1 MILPVAVLHYLLAC
15 LSFSIPSFPS
25 NLSPASFYIAD
36 RSKDREGR
44 GLSQPPAFLPL
55 CLWCFVA
62 FGFSQSKGTATS
74 YPLESHLSNFLVSS
88 RSSRKPKGCLPC
100 LFASVPTIFTS
111 FLSLL
116 FLVFSFSNIRRE
128 KEDEETI
135 KNHFHIFLYSY
146 LFYVLLFL
154 LSLKKGRGIFFLPS
168 HSSVCFHLSFP
179 TRNKR
184 EKTREGGE
192 RGERERFGAEK
203 GEGSCLLVCLT
214 STHKRLK

>member
-1 MILPVAVLHYLLAC
+1 MILPVAVLHYLLTC
-15 LSFSIPSFPS
+15 LSFSIPSFPN

-44 GLSQPPAFLPL
+44 SLSLPPAFLPL

-62 FGFSQSKGTATS
+62 FGFSESKGTATS
-74 YPLESHLSNFLVSS
+74 YPLDSHFSNFLVSS
-88 RSSRKPKGCLPC
+88 RSSRKPKGCLLC

-111 FLSLL
+111 FFSLL
-116 FLVFSFSNIRRE
+116 FLVFSFSHIGKE

-135 KNHFHIFLYSY
+135 KNHLHIFLYSY

-168 HSSVCFHLSFP
+168 HSSVGFPLSCP
-179 TRNKR
+179 TR
-184 EKTREGGE
+184 
-192 RGERERFGAEK
+192 K
-203 GEGSCLLVCLT
+203 G
-214 STHKRLK
+214 R